1 MTCGGEAKQLLRDWL
16 SEPTLA
22 LAIGHPLHGDDALGP
37 LVCAQAE
44 GRAVDCGDAPERY
57 LGLAGDP
64 EVARVLLIDAVDFG
78 GAPGEIAF
86 CTLDDLT
93 ERAGTTHTTGLAV
106 LVRYLQET
114 YAKPVAVLGVQPA
127 ETRFGAGVSEAVKAA
142 AAEVSAVLASSSQV
156 RNLRHGSEREAVW
169 TRS

>member
-1 MTCGGEAKQLLRDWL
+1 MICGNEAKRLMRAWLL
-16 SEPTLA
+16 EPTLA

-64 EVARVLLIDAVDFG
+64 AVNRVLLIDAVDFG
-78 GAPGEIAF
+78 GAPGEVVF
-86 CTLDDLT
+86 CTPEDLT

-106 LVRYLQET
+106 LARYLQET

-127 ETRFGAGVSEAVKAA
+127 ETRFGAGVSEAVRAA
-142 AAEVSAVLASSSQV
+142 AAEVSDLLKERPA
-156 RNLRHGSEREAVW
+156 EREAVW